1 MKKELCVLR
10 NLNHPNI
17 VRYYQT
23 DLSENM
29 NSIDLLL
36 EYVPGGSLKNILQK
50 YHALEIEIIK
60 NYSKQLL
67 LGLNYLHENNIVHR
81 DLKSANVLVS
91 STGELKLSD
100 FGSSIQFNESDIKL
114 AKSLRGSPY

>member
-10 NLNHPNI
+10 KLNHPNI